1 MEGAGLFIIR
11 CVQLLFVII
20 GVALIGNVIASNID
34 GHMSAINY
42 ALFSLIIAWLAC
54 LLGIAGTFF
63 TMLGE
68 GIFSYVLLGL
78 DALAVIF
85 TFVAAIVIPA
95 KLKAPNCGGELT
107 VARRGIN
114 WIGFGSND
122 DEKRCRELQ
131 ASTAFLW
138 FLWATLVASLVL
150 TLVNF
155 RRAGGGKSG
164 GSSAPHMSQVR
175 V

>member
-1 MEGAGLFIIR
+1 MEGMGLFIVR
-11 CVQLLFVII
+11 CVQLLFIVIC
-20 GVALIGNVIASNID
+20 VALIGNVIASNND

-42 ALFSLIIAWLAC
+42 ALFACIIAWVAC
-54 LLGIAGTFF
+54 LWGMASAFVS
-63 TMLGE
+63 MLAD
-68 GIFSYVLLGL
+68 GIFAYGLLAF
-78 DALAVIF
+78 DILAVLF

-95 KLKAPNCGGELT
+95 KLKAVNCGGELT
-107 VARRGIN
+107 VERRGSG
-114 WIGFGSND
+114 WIGFGSAD

-138 FLWATLVASLVL
+138 FLFATLVASLLL

-155 RRAGGGKSG
+155 RRGGGSSG

>member
-11 CVQLLFVII
+11 CVQLLFVILI
-20 GVALIGNVIASNID
+20 VALIGNVISDNID

-42 ALFSLIIAWLAC
+42 ALFAAIIAWLAC
-54 LLGIAGTFF
+54 LLGIAATFF
-63 TMLGE
+63 TVLGE
-68 GIFSYVLLGL
+68 GILAYVLLGL
-78 DALAVIF
+78 DALAVVF

-95 KLKAPNCGGELT
+95 KLGDVNCNNVSVE
-107 VARRGIN
+107 RRGVR

-138 FLWATLVASLVL
+138 FLWATLIASLL
-150 TLVNF
+150 LALVNF
-155 RRAGGGKSG
+155 RRSGGGSSG
-164 GSSAPHMSQVR
+164 GSSVPHMSQVR